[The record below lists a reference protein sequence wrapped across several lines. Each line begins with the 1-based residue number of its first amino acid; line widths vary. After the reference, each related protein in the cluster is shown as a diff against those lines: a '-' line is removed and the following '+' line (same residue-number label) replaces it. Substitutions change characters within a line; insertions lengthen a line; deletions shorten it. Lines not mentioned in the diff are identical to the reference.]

1 MSKFVVIYNKY
12 FLLGDTFSKPFLAVK
27 KSWYICTNVGE
38 EAKPLTSH
46 QGGTFLHFSM
56 KVCQCRPL
64 VVWDKLNFLSMLE
77 DGDIFRWANYHI
89 KHPLWSFLSVCPRKE
104 HHVKVQHVMERVNK
118 FKWMEY
124 RAHYYSWTMD
134 HGPVIKHNV
143 FVKE

>member
-56 KVCQCRPL
+56 KMCQCRPL

-89 KHPLWSFLSVCPRKE
+89 KHPLWSFSTVLEKNAIWRFSMLRTLNE
-104 HHVKVQHVMERVNK
+104 WNTELIIIHEL
-118 FKWMEY
+118 
-124 RAHYYSWTMD
+124 WTMD
-134 HGPVIKHNV
+134 LLSNTM
-143 FVKE
+143 FL